1 MQGARLF
8 KSAVSF
14 PSSCPEIPGRRPS
27 LGRGVTGSE
36 CGKGL
41 VQAIEK
47 RICNVCQHHDQFNEK
62 FYDRVWLKCAQVTT
76 FSTNGWTD
84 RPFNSFYSTKS
95 LRPLCEIED

>member
-1 MQGARLF
+1 MLDCSKVLCHFR
-8 KSAVSF
+8 AVVLRYRVDAQVWV
-14 PSSCPEIPGRRPS
+14 G
-27 LGRGVTGSE
+27 GVTGSE